1 MTEPPTLVTPP
12 VRKNSSDSD
21 KLARI
26 RTLGALILSD
36 LNNLNNLSFHAELAW
51 AYLEAGQFDK
61 AIERFETCYELNINN
76 GDNIHAAKAA
86 SVMGY
91 CFLKRS
97 WTARNSSLNKAQD
110 WRDGIEWKLRA
121 SRLYRKSCRIN
132 PSDSKTIKNYALNED
147 SIGYAYLRKANQS
160 SENPEQAK
168 KYWLKGMVW
177 KEKAY
182 ALFKELSQT
191 DPSTLE
197 NCAKTAGYIGEKYLK
212 ASKRR
217 PWEANPEQVEQY
229 WLEGM
234 AWKERAYTFKEKLI
248 SDTDPSKEQDCA
260 LTADEIG
267 QEYLDASHRL
277 RGANPEQAEKYWLE
291 GMAWKEKAY
300 GSYKE
305 LSHTDSSKKQDC
317 AKTAAQ
323 LGKEFANQRMDY
335 YAIEWYKKA
344 LHHDPGNESV
354 KNKYK
359 ALGIKM
365 ALEDLI
371 QRGERSS

>member
-1 MTEPPTLVTPP
+1 M
-12 VRKNSSDSD
+12 
-21 KLARI
+21 
-26 RTLGALILSD
+26 
-36 LNNLNNLSFHAELAW
+36 
-51 AYLEAGQFDK
+51 Q
-61 AIERFETCYELNINN
+61 
-76 GDNIHAAKAA
+76 
-86 SVMGY
+86 
-91 CFLKRS
+91 LK
-97 WTARNSSLNKAQD
+97 K
-110 WRDGIEWKLRA
+110 
-121 SRLYRKSCRIN
+121 
-132 PSDSKTIKNYALNED
+132 
-147 SIGYAYLRKANQS
+147 
-160 SENPEQAK
+160 
-168 KYWLKGMVW
+168 
-177 KEKAY
+177 KAY
-182 ALFKELSQT
+182 ALFEELSQT

-344 LHHDPGNESV
+344 LHHDPDNESIDR
-354 KNKYK
+354 
-359 ALGIKM
+359 ACQGLRMKM
-365 ALEDLI
+365 ALEELI
-371 QRGERSS
+371 HEGGRSS